1 MQFLKILLLPFSL
14 LYHWVTKF
22 RNHLY
27 DIDYK
32 KSFQFD
38 TMVLSVGNL
47 SVGGTGK
54 SPMVEYLI
62 RLLADENK
70 ITTLSRGYGRKTR
83 GFRLANEDDNAAT
96 LGDEP
101 FQFYTKYKQKINVAV
116 GEERALAIPQILFEI
131 PDNQMII
138 LDDAYQHRTVIPNLS
153 ILLTDFSTPFFNDNL
168 LPSGRLREAKS
179 GANRADI
186 IVVTKCPHDLSKE
199 AQQELSE
206 KIMTYAKKGTPIFFS
221 GIKYLPPKNIRES
234 DASVF
239 SKNVLLVSG
248 IANAAPLEE
257 YVKSNFNLCAHLD
270 FADHHNYGVKDLQQI
285 KNKFAVIDCEEKVV
299 LTTEKDAMRLSDE
312 AFKSELAGLPI
323 FYLPIQTYFL
333 KNGDIFDANVLQVVN
348 NKAKTVN

>member
-14 LYHWVTKF
+14 LYYWVTKF

-27 DIDYK
+27 NIDYK
-32 KSFQFD
+32 KSFRFD

-62 RLLADENK
+62 RLLSEENK
-70 ITTLSRGYGRKTR
+70 ITTLSRGYGRKTS

-101 FQFYTKYKQKINVAV
+101 FQFYTKYKEKINVAV

-131 PDNQMII
+131 PDNQIII

-153 ILLTDFSTPFFNDNL
+153 ILLTDFSSPFFNDNL
-168 LPSGRLREAKS
+168 LPSGRLREGKS

-186 IVVTKCPHDLSKE
+186 IIATKCPHDLSE
-199 AQQELSE
+199 AALQGMSE
-206 KIMTYAKKGTPIFFS
+206 KIKTYAKNGTPIFFS
-221 GIKYLPPKNIRES
+221 GIKYLQPKNIRES

-239 SKNVLLVSG
+239 FKNVLLVSG

-285 KNKFAVIDCEEKVV
+285 KNKFAAIDFEDKVI
-299 LTTEKDAMRLSDE
+299 LTTEKDAMRLSADT
-312 AFKSELAGLPI
+312 FKSELEGLPI

>member
-62 RLLADENK
+62 RLLSEENK
-70 ITTLSRGYGRKTR
+70 ITTLSRGYGRKTS

-101 FQFYTKYKQKINVAV
+101 FQFYTKYKEQINVAV

-131 PDNQMII
+131 PDNQIII
-138 LDDAYQHRTVIPNLS
+138 LDDAYQHRTVTPNLS
-153 ILLTDFSTPFFNDNL
+153 ILLTAFSNPFYNDSL
-168 LPSGRLREAKS
+168 LPSGRLREARS
-179 GANRADI
+179 GANRADV
-186 IVVTKCPHDLSKE
+186 IVMTKCPNDLSGE
-199 AQQELSE
+199 AQQEMSG
-206 KIMTYAKKGTPIFFS
+206 KIKAYTKNDTPIFFA
-221 GIKYLPPKNIRES
+221 GIKYLQPKNIRES
-234 DASVF
+234 DASIF

-270 FADHHNYGVKDLQQI
+270 FADHHNYSVKNLLQI
-285 KNKFAVIDCEEKVV
+285 KNKFAAIDFEDKVV
-299 LTTEKDAMRLSDE
+299 LTTEKDAMRLSNE
-312 AFKSELAGLPI
+312 AFKSDLEGLPI

-333 KNGDIFDANVLQVVN
+333 KNGDIFDANVLQIVN
-348 NKAKTVN
+348 NKEKTVN